1 MNFTLV
7 KSDEL
12 NAVLKL
18 TVEKADYNEKVSTA
32 LKNYR
37 KNINIK
43 GFRPGTVPMQM
54 VEKLYGKPA
63 MVEVVNK
70 LVSDNL
76 FKYIQDEK
84 LHILGE
90 PLPSVEQSEVD
101 FEKQENFEF
110 AFDLGLAP
118 SVNTVLDA
126 STSATYY
133 NILVSDELLNSTIE
147 NHTRRF
153 GEQVKVDEI
162 EGTEVVKGSLA
173 ELKDGKLADAGLGN
187 QSASLYLGLI
197 KDEEVKKLFV
207 GKKIDEAVDFN
218 LRKAYPN
225 DTEISTL
232 LNITKE
238 AAAENNSD
246 FRFVVSEILRFKPA
260 EVNQELFDK
269 VLGADQVE
277 GEEEFRARVKA
288 DLEKDFSND
297 SDLKFKI
304 DLKQIL
310 LDKAS
315 IDLPAE
321 FLKRWLTVVNQE
333 KPEVVAKIDEEF
345 PGFEKY
351 AKWELIR
358 NKLVKD
364 EELKI
369 TQEEMYDFAKSEV
382 AMQFTRYGYALSNIP
397 SEYLDGMVEKQ
408 LEKEEERRRIVESLL
423 DLKIAIVAKS
433 KLKVET
439 KDVTVDEFNKLFESQ
454 ED

>member
-54 VEKLYGKPA
+54 VQKLYGKPA

-90 PLPSVEQSEVD
+90 PLPSTEQAVVD
-101 FEKQENFEF
+101 FETQEDFEF
-110 AFDLGLAP
+110 AFDLGFAP
-118 SVNTVLDA
+118 AIDLTLDKK
-126 STSATYY
+126 TSATYY
-133 NILVSDELLNSTIE
+133 NIVVSDELVNTTIE
-147 NHTRRF
+147 NHARRF
-153 GEQVKVDEI
+153 GEQAKVDVIDGSEI
-162 EGTEVVKGSLA
+162 VKGSLA
-173 ELKDGKLADAGLGN
+173 ELNDGKLAENGLGN

-197 KDEEVKKLFV
+197 KDEEVKKLFI

-238 AAAENNSD
+238 EAEANNSD
-246 FRFVVSEILRFKPA
+246 FRFVVSEILRFTPA
-260 EVNQELFDK
+260 AINQELFDK
-269 VLGADQVE
+269 VLGADEVE
-277 GEEEFRARVKA
+277 GEEEFRARIKS
-288 DLEKDFSND
+288 DLGKDYQND

-304 DLKQIL
+304 DLKDIL
-310 LDKAS
+310 IEKTK
-315 IDLPAE
+315 IELPSE
-321 FLKRWLTVVNQE
+321 FLKRWLAVVNEE
-333 KPEVVAKIDEEF
+333 KPEVVAKIDDEF
-345 PGFEKY
+345 PDFAKY

-358 NKLVKD
+358 NKMVKD
-364 EELKI
+364 EELKV
-369 TQEEMYDFAKSEV
+369 TQDEIYDYAKTEV
-382 AMQFTRYGYALSNIP
+382 AMQFARYGYALSNIP
-397 SEYLDGMVEKQ
+397 NEYLEGMVDKQ
-408 LEKEEERRRIVESLL
+408 LEKEEEKRRILESLL
-423 DLKIAIVAKS
+423 DLKIAVVAKS
-433 KLKVET
+433 KLNVEV
-439 KDVTVDEFNKLFESQ
+439 KDVTVEEFNKLFESQ

>member
-18 TVEKADYNEKVSTA
+18 TVEKADYNDKVTTA

-43 GFRPGTVPMQM
+43 GFRPGTVPMSM

-70 LVSDNL
+70 LVSENL

-90 PLPSVEQSEVD
+90 PLPSKEQANVD
-101 FEKQENFEF
+101 FETQEDFEF
-110 AFDLGLAP
+110 SFDLGIAP
-118 SVNTVLDA
+118 TIETVLDA
-126 STSATYY
+126 KTSATYY
-133 NILVSDELLNSTIE
+133 NITVSEDLIDSTIE
-147 NHTRRF
+147 NHSRRL
-153 GEQVKVDEI
+153 GEQVKVEEI
-162 EGTEVVKGSLA
+162 DGTEVVKGSLA

-197 KDEEVKKLFV
+197 KDEATKALFV

-218 LRKAYPN
+218 LRQAYPN

-238 AAAENNSD
+238 EAAANNSD
-246 FRFVVSEILRFKPA
+246 FRFVVSEILRFVPA

-269 VLGADQVE
+269 VLGADEVV
-277 GEEEFRARVKA
+277 GIEEFRARIKSE
-288 DLEKDFSND
+288 LQKDFASE
-297 SDLKFKI
+297 SDMKFKI
-304 DLKQIL
+304 DLKDVLIENA
-310 LDKAS
+310 K
-315 IDLPAE
+315 IDLPEE
-321 FLKRWLTVVNQE
+321 FLKRWLITANE
-333 KPEVVAKIDEEF
+333 NKPEAIAKLDEEF
-345 PGFEKY
+345 PSFAKY

-364 EELKI
+364 EELKV
-369 TQEEMYDFAKSEV
+369 TQEEMYDFAKTEV
-382 AMQFTRYGYALSNIP
+382 AMQFARYGYALSNIP
-397 SEYLDGMVEKQ
+397 NEYLEGMVDKQ
-408 LEKEEERRRIVESLL
+408 LEKEEERRRILENLL
-423 DLKIAIVAKS
+423 DLKIAVVAKS

-439 KDVTVDEFNKLFESQ
+439 KDVTVEEFNKLFESQ